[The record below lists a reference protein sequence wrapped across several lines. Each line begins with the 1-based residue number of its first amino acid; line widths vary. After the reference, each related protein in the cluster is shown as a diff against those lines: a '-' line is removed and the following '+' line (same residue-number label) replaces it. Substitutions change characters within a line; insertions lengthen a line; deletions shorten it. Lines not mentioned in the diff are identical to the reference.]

1 MSYQLIAKLL
11 SDKQINK
18 PNCLKIELVIPF
30 WDEQKRPNNCQNTTT
45 NEYNSKNSQDDPQCS
60 FIFLFGCPL
69 KFWCLNLIFG
79 QLFLL

>member
-18 PNCLKIELVIPF
+18 PDCLKIELVIPF

-45 NEYNSKNSQDDPQCS
+45 NEYNSKNSQDDPQRS
-60 FIFLFGCPL
+60 VIFLFGRG
-69 KFWCLNLIFG
+69 LIFRLFNRIFD

>member
-45 NEYNSKNSQDDPQCS
+45 NEYNSKNSQDDPQRS
-60 FIFLFGCPL
+60 VIFLFGCPL
-69 KFWCLNLIFG
+69 KFWCLNLIFD